1 MKKINGTRMKL
12 SLLIYNTEIDE
23 ILFRPIHTD
32 DVSTII
38 EKEGLFSQKL
48 TNNNENIY
56 KIGL

>member
-1 MKKINGTRMKL
+1 MKL

-38 EKEGLFSQKL
+38 KKEGLFSQKL
-48 TNNNENIY
+48 TNNNENNY